1 MRYMGLDL
9 GTTSLGVA
17 TTDKTNT
24 ITTPLKVIK
33 FPKERYDLAVEELK
47 PIIEEKK
54 ITDIVLG
61 LPKNMDN
68 TLGFAAQRSIEFKD
82 LLSNLG
88 VNIHFYDERL
98 STVEALN
105 ILKTTGNKNIKEKNI
120 VDAISANIIL
130 ESYMK
135 GIKWKIS

>member
-47 PIIEEKK
+47 TIIEEKK

-61 LPKNMDN
+61 DRK
-68 TLGFAAQRSIEFKD
+68 S
-82 LLSNLG
+82 
-88 VNIHFYDERL
+88 V
-98 STVEALN
+98 V
-105 ILKTTGNKNIKEKNI
+105 
-120 VDAISANIIL
+120 
-130 ESYMK
+130 
-135 GIKWKIS
+135 

>member
-47 PIIEEKK
+47 TIIEEKK

-68 TLGFAAQRSIEFKD
+68 TLGFAAQRSIEFKN

-88 VNIHFYDERL
+88 VKVHFYDERL

-135 GIKWKIS
+135 GIK

>member
-68 TLGFAAQRSIEFKD
+68 TLGFAAQRSIEFKN

-88 VNIHFYDERL
+88 VKVHFYDERL

-135 GIKWKIS
+135 GIK

>member
-47 PIIEEKK
+47 LIIEEKK

-68 TLGFAAQRSIEFKD
+68 TLGFAAQRSIEFKN

-88 VNIHFYDERL
+88 VNVHFYDERL

-135 GIKWKIS
+135 GIK

>member
-135 GIKWKIS
+135 GIK